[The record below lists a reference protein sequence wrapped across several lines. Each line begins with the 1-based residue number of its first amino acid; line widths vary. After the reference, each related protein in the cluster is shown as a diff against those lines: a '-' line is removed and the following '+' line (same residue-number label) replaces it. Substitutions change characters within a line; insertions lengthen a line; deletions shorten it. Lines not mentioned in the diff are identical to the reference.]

1 MGCAP
6 ASSGGS
12 GEPKG
17 PSGAGTSLGSDDGL
31 IASASLNPQDYEYR
45 QNTTDF
51 GTLFSPWKLGGI
63 ELSHRMVKSAA
74 GSACYLAGLTQ
85 ELHDYYVN
93 FAKGGVEMIWFE
105 MVDELAPMSGE
116 NTAKAAEFAK
126 KLVEDCKQYGAHL
139 GYQNY
144 AFTPKSANE
153 MTVEEIHTFQ
163 DSVVN
168 VCKTIQGYGF
178 EAFEINAA
186 GFNIGESFL
195 SRVQNVRKDD
205 YGPQTLENRARYVVE
220 LVQKIKAAC
229 GDDFVVQVLM
239 NCIEADDA
247 HIGNDAMVTSLEEG
261 VEFAKMFEAAGA
273 DSLHLRLG
281 PLSYHP
287 CQFASDLYF
296 ILNGIEGATSFGTQW
311 DFKRHWQ
318 GKLVVD
324 HSGAGMLVDVV
335 ARYKEAVGIP
345 CGTVTYMDPAHAPD
359 FFEQALADGKVDF
372 YLMNRPL
379 TVDSEYVNKLREGR
393 IEEIAPC
400 TRCLHCHIGG
410 NKDNAERGYCRV
422 NAMTQRVFREGGP
435 EGYELP
441 PVDSAKK
448 VMVIGGGP
456 GGMEA
461 ARIAAARG
469 HEVTLYE
476 KGGSLGGLLDF
487 ASNVKGP
494 HENLADFKAYLEKQ
508 LELNGVNV
516 VLNHEVDAAF
526 IDAEKP
532 DAVILAAG
540 GLRDSLAVKGGSVP
554 VIDFTQFMT
563 TEMGENVVVYGSNA
577 QAFDCALWLTVHKKH
592 VTMVTPSP
600 LADLDKQQSEHA
612 KDFMTSA
619 LYALGLRVWPNASI
633 ESAGEGEVS
642 IKSDTGTEV
651 TVPCDAIVNA
661 ADLLPNTALLEG
673 ISVAETYAVGDC
685 ADPYNIARAIH
696 AGNDAGRAV

>member
-296 ILNGIEGATSFGTQW
+296 ILSGIEGATSFGTQW

-318 GKLVVD
+318 GKL
-324 HSGAGMLVDVV
+324 SPTTA
-335 ARYKEAVGIP
+335 ARA
-345 CGTVTYMDPAHAPD
+345 CWSTWSPATRKP
-359 FFEQALADGKVDF
+359 LAS
-372 YLMNRPL
+372 R
-379 TVDSEYVNKLREGR
+379 
-393 IEEIAPC
+393 
-400 TRCLHCHIGG
+400 
-410 NKDNAERGYCRV
+410 AER
-422 NAMTQRVFREGGP
+422 
-435 EGYELP
+435 
-441 PVDSAKK
+441 
-448 VMVIGGGP
+448 
-456 GGMEA
+456 
-461 ARIAAARG
+461 
-469 HEVTLYE
+469 
-476 KGGSLGGLLDF
+476 
-487 ASNVKGP
+487 
-494 HENLADFKAYLEKQ
+494 
-508 LELNGVNV
+508 
-516 VLNHEVDAAF
+516 
-526 IDAEKP
+526 
-532 DAVILAAG
+532 
-540 GLRDSLAVKGGSVP
+540 
-554 VIDFTQFMT
+554 
-563 TEMGENVVVYGSNA
+563 
-577 QAFDCALWLTVHKKH
+577 
-592 VTMVTPSP
+592 
-600 LADLDKQQSEHA
+600 
-612 KDFMTSA
+612 
-619 LYALGLRVWPNASI
+619 
-633 ESAGEGEVS
+633 
-642 IKSDTGTEV
+642 
-651 TVPCDAIVNA
+651 
-661 ADLLPNTALLEG
+661 
-673 ISVAETYAVGDC
+673 
-685 ADPYNIARAIH
+685 
-696 AGNDAGRAV
+696 

>member
-153 MTVEEIHTFQ
+153 MTVDEIHAFQ

-318 GKLVVD
+318 GKLVAD

-508 LELNGVNV
+508 LELQRRERGFEPRSGRGV
-516 VLNHEVDAAF
+516 HRCGKARRGD
-526 IDAEKP
+526 
-532 DAVILAAG
+532 
-540 GLRDSLAVKGGSVP
+540 
-554 VIDFTQFMT
+554 
-563 TEMGENVVVYGSNA
+563 
-577 QAFDCALWLTVHKKH
+577 
-592 VTMVTPSP
+592 
-600 LADLDKQQSEHA
+600 
-612 KDFMTSA
+612 
-619 LYALGLRVWPNASI
+619 
-633 ESAGEGEVS
+633 
-642 IKSDTGTEV
+642 
-651 TVPCDAIVNA
+651 PC
-661 ADLLPNTALLEG
+661 G
-673 ISVAETYAVGDC
+673 RR
-685 ADPYNIARAIH
+685 IARQPCGQGRERSGHRLH
-696 AGNDAGRAV
+696 AVHDHGNGRKRGRVRVECPGVRLRAVADGA